1 MFKNKE
7 MNMCEGALLK
17 KLIIYA
23 LPLMATNVLQLLF
36 NAADIAVLGIF
47 KGDAPVAAVGSTG
60 ALVNLIVGLFIGL
73 SVGANV
79 LIARCVGENNEKRSR
94 RIVGMAM
101 IISVAIGL
109 FLAIIGI
116 IFAKTFLTWMDC
128 DEDVIDMAT
137 KYLQIYFAGMPV
149 VLLYNFCASI
159 LRAVGD
165 TLRPLI
171 FLLISGVVN
180 VGLNVLFVTVFDK
193 DVEGVAIATIT
204 SQAISAILSVI
215 TLLKGKGFAKLE
227 LRRIKIY
234 PKELLLMA
242 KIGLPAGL
250 QGCLFALSNVLIQ
263 SSINSFGDQVMAANA
278 IAAQLDGFIYNS
290 MNAISLSA
298 LAFVSQN
305 LGGNNYARIKKT
317 IWYAIGVVI
326 CVGMLVGGF
335 IILIAPFV
343 CSIMAEEAVVAEI
356 AYVRIVVIS
365 STYFLCGIM
374 DVMSNSLRGLGRSSL
389 AMALTLI
396 GTCVL
401 RIVYLNTI
409 FKLYENLYALYAIYP
424 VSYVLS
430 IMMFV
435 IAYIPTMKRVRK
447 QVDERK
453 ARLQVA

>member
-1 MFKNKE
+1 
-7 MNMCEGALLK
+7 
-17 KLIIYA
+17 
-23 LPLMATNVLQLLF
+23 
-36 NAADIAVLGIF
+36 
-47 KGDAPVAAVGSTG
+47 
-60 ALVNLIVGLFIGL
+60 
-73 SVGANV
+73 
-79 LIARCVGENNEKRSR
+79 
-94 RIVGMAM
+94 
-101 IISVAIGL
+101 
-109 FLAIIGI
+109 
-116 IFAKTFLTWMDC
+116 
-128 DEDVIDMAT
+128 
-137 KYLQIYFAGMPV
+137 
-149 VLLYNFCASI
+149 
-159 LRAVGD
+159 
-165 TLRPLI
+165 
-171 FLLISGVVN
+171 
-180 VGLNVLFVTVFDK
+180 
-193 DVEGVAIATIT
+193 
-204 SQAISAILSVI
+204 
-215 TLLKGKGFAKLE
+215 
-227 LRRIKIY
+227 
-234 PKELLLMA
+234 MA

-305 LGGNNYARIKKT
+305 LGGNNYTRIKKT

-424 VSYVLS
+424 VSYVIS

>member
-1 MFKNKE
+1 MFRNKE

-36 NAADIAVLGIF
+36 NAADVAVLGIF
-47 KGDAPVAAVGSTG
+47 KGDGPVAAVGSTG
-60 ALVNLIVGLFIGL
+60 ALINLIIGLFIGL

-101 IISVAIGL
+101 LISVAIGL
-109 FLAIIGI
+109 LLAIIGI
-116 IFAKTFLTWMDC
+116 TFARTFLTWMGC
-128 DEDVIDMAT
+128 DADVIDMAT
-137 KYLQIYFAGMPV
+137 KYLQIYFLGMPI

-180 VGLNVLFVTVFDK
+180 VGLNVLFVTVFNK

-204 SQAISAILSVI
+204 SQAISAVLSII
-215 TLLKGKGFAKLE
+215 TLLKSNGFAKLE

-263 SSINSFGDQVMAANA
+263 SSINSFGDQVMAANT

-305 LGGNNYARIKKT
+305 LGANNYERIKRT
-317 IWYAIGVVI
+317 IWMAIGVVI
-326 CVGMLVGGF
+326 AVGITVGG
-335 IILIAPFV
+335 IVILIAPTV
-343 CSIMAEEAVVAEI
+343 CGIMADEPIVAEI

-374 DVMSNSLRGLGRSSL
+374 DVMSNSLRGLGKSSL

-396 GTCVL
+396 GTCLL

-409 FKLYENLYALYAIYP
+409 FKLYNNLYALYAIYP
-424 VSYVLS
+424 ISYVIS

-435 IAYIPTMKRVRK
+435 IAYIPTMKRVRR
-447 QVDERK
+447 QTEERK
-453 ARLQVA
+453 ALLNQA